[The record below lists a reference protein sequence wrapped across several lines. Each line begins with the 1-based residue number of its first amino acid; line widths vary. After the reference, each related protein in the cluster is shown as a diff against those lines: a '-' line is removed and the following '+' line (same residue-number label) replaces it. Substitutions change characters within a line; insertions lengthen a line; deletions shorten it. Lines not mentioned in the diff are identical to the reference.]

1 MDMDQLCLMA
11 LATILLTLILRQALG
26 GKGTGA
32 RLPPGPWNLPVI
44 GSLHHLVAT
53 KLPPHRAL
61 LRLSRRHGPLMLLRL
76 GEVPNVIVSTP
87 EAAMLVLKTN
97 DLTFATRTSGP
108 TLDVV
113 GSASEGIIFA
123 PYGEHWRQ
131 MRKICVVELLSAMQV
146 RRIQSIMQA
155 EIAHLV
161 ESVVTASSASPSGS
175 AVVDV
180 GKGLAR
186 LTNSVIAR
194 AVFGGKSRQQEAY
207 LRELDVMAVLGGGFS
222 LVDLFPSSRLVRWL
236 SSSGRA
242 MRRLH
247 SRMQSI
253 LGDIIQDRKET
264 KVPNGASDAATA
276 RDNEDLL
283 DVLLRLGKEDTLSF
297 PLTSDIISAVIF
309 DIFSA
314 ATDTTAATLEWAMAE
329 LVRNPQAMA
338 RAKLEVRQTLGH
350 RRSST
355 ITSGDLAGLHYLRMV
370 VKETLRLHPSAPLIH
385 RASQEN
391 CRVMGYDIPKG
402 TAVMINAFAV
412 GRDTA
417 HWGADAAEFRPERFE
432 GVSVEYSSQG
442 PHMEF
447 IPFGAGRRQCPGGLF
462 ATTMLELVL
471 ANLLYHFD
479 WAIPGGAGPETLDM
493 GEVFGIIV
501 HTRSSLH
508 LQPSSACHLQD
519 QTTGEL
525 S

>member
-1 MDMDQLCLMA
+1 
-11 LATILLTLILRQALG
+11 
-26 GKGTGA
+26 
-32 RLPPGPWNLPVI
+32 
-44 GSLHHLVAT
+44 
-53 KLPPHRAL
+53 
-61 LRLSRRHGPLMLLRL
+61 MLLRL

-309 DIFSA
+309 VSDSA
-314 ATDTTAATLEWAMAE
+314 
-329 LVRNPQAMA
+329 
-338 RAKLEVRQTLGH
+338 
-350 RRSST
+350 S
-355 ITSGDLAGLHYLRMV
+355 
-370 VKETLRLHPSAPLIH
+370 LI
-385 RASQEN
+385 
-391 CRVMGYDIPKG
+391 C
-402 TAVMINAFAV
+402 
-412 GRDTA
+412 
-417 HWGADAAEFRPERFE
+417 
-432 GVSVEYSSQG
+432 
-442 PHMEF
+442 
-447 IPFGAGRRQCPGGLF
+447 
-462 ATTMLELVL
+462 
-471 ANLLYHFD
+471 NLL
-479 WAIPGGAGPETLDM
+479 
-493 GEVFGIIV
+493 
-501 HTRSSLH
+501 
-508 LQPSSACHLQD
+508 
-519 QTTGEL
+519 
-525 S
+525 